1 MNGVSLLRGMILA
14 AALCGVANSPNV
26 LAAKARHDVAAQE
39 ETHAPARGAARGGS
53 AAKSAAVNINTAD
66 AQALADGLAGIGMSK
81 AQLIVAYRKEHGAF
95 ASVDKLGDVQGIGKA
110 TLDKNRA
117 RIVLK

>member
-1 MNGVSLLRGMILA
+1 MMLA
-14 AALCGVANSPNV
+14 AALFGVAASPNV
-26 LAAKARHDVAAQE
+26 LAAKARHEVATQDDGR
-39 ETHAPARGAARGGS
+39 APARGASRAAGN
-53 AAKSAAVNINTAD
+53 AAKTGAVNINTAD
-66 AQALADGLAGIGMSK
+66 AQALADGLVGIGMSK

-95 ASVDKLGDVQGIGKA
+95 SAVEKLGDVQGIGKA